1 LLEVV
6 ILGFFVPSS
15 FGGAFALPRQEERAM
30 SNRFTMSGVMI
41 AAIAS
46 STFVLAGLSSEP
58 GRLVVWGM
66 NTDPLVMEGAPSGE
80 FVSLAAGGNGQT
92 LAIRADG
99 TLSLN
104 PAGGL
109 VPTIPDVF
117 ADSTFCAVGLG
128 RNHGLAIR
136 PDGSIVAWPPD
147 AAIEVPTGQFVAVT
161 GARPYHSVALDAGGN
176 IVVWPDDPQ
185 PPPVGRFKA
194 IAARGRHTLALS
206 DDGNIYGWGTDASGT
221 APFGVFAPTASD
233 PWTSDG
239 SGHFIAPM
247 EPGNP
252 YTAIA
257 AGLGLIVALRA
268 DGSVAQWALSPD
280 MPAAPAGV
288 VFTQVAA
295 GSTFA
300 VGMDQSGQLHV
311 WGHPVSPWF
320 SNFPAGTYSA
330 VSAALTHVTAIEAP
344 KQSLWPPNHKMR
356 TVVLTFR
363 ADHNCTPVPLS
374 GLSVELRSNQP
385 DDGFDSGHTTG
396 DTNGNDG
403 YTEAV
408 VLPATAIDQNDD
420 GSFTATFQVRA
431 ERSDALSG
439 PRTYT
444 VAIVSSDGATPPDTH
459 SRVTAQIVVEP
470 DGD

>member
-1 LLEVV
+1 MSKRVTQWGVV
-6 ILGFFVPSS
+6 I
-15 FGGAFALPRQEERAM
+15 AL
-30 SNRFTMSGVMI
+30 I
-41 AAIAS
+41 ATG
-46 STFVLAGLSSEP
+46 TFVLADISSEP

-66 NTDPLVMEGAPSGE
+66 NTDPLVMEGAPSGA
-80 FVSLAAGGNGQT
+80 FVSLAAGGNVQT

-99 TLSLN
+99 TLSLS

-109 VPTIPDVF
+109 VPAIPDVF

-136 PDGSIVAWPPD
+136 PDGGIVAWPPD
-147 AAIEVPTGQFVAVT
+147 AAIGAPTGPFVAVT
-161 GARPYHSVALDAGGN
+161 GARPYHSVALDTGGN

-185 PPPVGRFKA
+185 PPPTGTFKA

-206 DDGNIYGWGTDASGT
+206 EDGNIYGWGTDASGP

-233 PWTSDG
+233 AWTPDG

-257 AGLGLIVALRA
+257 AGFDLVVALRA
-268 DGSVAQWALSPD
+268 DGSVAQWALTSDIPAPPD
-280 MPAAPAGV
+280 G

-295 GSTFA
+295 GSGFG
-300 VGMDQSGQLHV
+300 VGIDPMGRLHA
-311 WGHPVSPWF
+311 WGKPDRPWVSDDK
-320 SNFPAGTYSA
+320 PAGVYSA
-330 VSAALTHVTAIEAP
+330 VSAAITHVTAIEAP
-344 KQSLWPPNHKMR
+344 KRSLWPPNHKMR

-363 ADHNCTPVPLS
+363 ADDNCAPVPLS

-385 DDGFDSGHTTG
+385 DDGFDSGRTTG

-408 VLPATAIDQNDD
+408 VLPARAIDQNDD

-431 ERSDALSG
+431 ERSDALPG
-439 PRTYT
+439 PRIYT
-444 VAIVSSDGATPPDTH
+444 VAVVSSDGATPPDTH